1 MNENLLVTVATVN
14 EAQQRANVLAAEY
27 REQQET
33 MSVAEGD
40 MVSELEVTLENFIEE
55 LHHVMSG
62 GVSFSAQRINELT
75 GAGEITT
82 DMTLSVHVSGDV
94 ASGFSDLINKVV
106 EV

>member
-1 MNENLLVTVATVN
+1 MDEMLVTADEVN
-14 EAQQRANVLAAEY
+14 EAQQRANMLAAEY

-40 MVSELEVTLENFIEE
+40 MVSELEVTLEAFVEE
-55 LHHVMSG
+55 LRHAMPG
-62 GVSFSAQRINELT
+62 GLSFSAQRINELT
-75 GAGEITT
+75 GAGEVTT

-94 ASGFSDLINKVV
+94 AAGFSELVDKVV